1 MIPVKNGTTFLPSL
15 FKYLAMNIGREVPV
29 IFVEDHSDDD
39 TFSQILAFSNEFA
52 NVEIHRN
59 PGNGLVDALN
69 FGFSLCST
77 EWVAR
82 MDVDD
87 LYSGLRFSSQ
97 MTHVKD
103 SVAVIFSDYSIV
115 RDNSSEKFFIPCA
128 LTHDEI
134 VVSLVKNRR
143 APHPVALINRKLFL
157 QVGGY
162 RREAFPAEDL
172 DLWIRISTVGDLAG
186 VPEIL
191 FEYRRHSS
199 SITGGKR
206 RLVKAKHAEIISSTE
221 FRSLLGK
228 ALENALINLERTFD
242 TYKVSPRLNL
252 RIFHLILDMYFSIRL
267 KPEIHF
273 SRIKLMLFLCRHI
286 SVSTGAIKTIY
297 SYFKFRL

>member
-1 MIPVKNGTTFLPSL
+1 
-15 FKYLAMNIGREVPV
+15 MNISREVPV

-39 TFSQILAFSNEFA
+39 TFSQILIFSNEFA
-52 NVEIHRN
+52 NVELHRN

-87 LYSGLRFSSQ
+87 LYSDLRLSSQ

-143 APHPVALINRKLFL
+143 TPHPVALINRKLFL

-172 DLWIRISTVGDLAG
+172 DLWIRISAVGDLVG

-191 FEYRRHSS
+191 FEYRRHGSS
-199 SITGGKR
+199 VTVGKR
-206 RLVKAKHAEIISSTE
+206 RLVKAKHAEIISSAE
-221 FRSLLGK
+221 FRALLGK
-228 ALENALINLERTFD
+228 ALGNALTNLESTLHR
-242 TYKVSPRLNL
+242 YKVSPKLNL
-252 RIFHLILDMYFSIRL
+252 RIFHLILDMYFSLRL
-267 KPEIHF
+267 KPGVHF

-297 SYFKFRL
+297 LYFKFRL